1 MKDLRKYLKN
11 SYKLIEETQIN
22 TLLNYAHVIGIKRF
36 LKNEVIYS
44 KNQLNNVPNK
54 SKIFHMIK
62 FFKENV
68 LNSEENYKA
77 KEFEKKQKAKLKE
90 TENVVVK
97 KEGKIKLHT
106 HIFFT
111 DDGKILTEEEYKNS
125 IANII

>member
-1 MKDLRKYLKN
+1 MN
-11 SYKLIEETQIN
+11 FAFI
-22 TLLNYAHVIGIKRF
+22 IGIKRF

-44 KNQLNNVPNK
+44 KHQLNNVPNK
-54 SKIFHMIK
+54 SKIFHLIK

-77 KEFEKKQKAKLKE
+77 KELDKKQKLKLKE
-90 TENVVVK
+90 TENIIIK
-97 KEGKIKLHT
+97 KDNKIKLHT